1 MSKCRIPL
9 GPFHPLLEEA
19 EFFNIKVE
27 GEKVVDIEM
36 ETGWMH
42 RGHEKISETKTF
54 TQSIFL
60 VERIC
65 GICST
70 SHPFACVNAIE
81 DIDNIEIP
89 ERAKY
94 IRVLIGELERIHSHL
109 LWVGLAGHF
118 IGYDTLWMW
127 AWKYREPIL
136 QLSEM
141 ITGNRNHYAMMR
153 VGGVGRDFDNSLIPK
168 IIPVLDMIE
177 KKMVMLAGAA
187 NDDPVLRSRL
197 KGVGVLTKED
207 AINYCANGPTARASG
222 VDIDVRRDDPTAYEV
237 VDVKVIVTPNG
248 DVYDKLVVRVLEIIE
263 SCHIIKQCLKA
274 FEKVQGPIIN
284 KVKEISPG
292 EGIGRYEAPRGEV
305 FHYIRSDGS
314 NRPLRHKV
322 RAPSFSNIPTYKA
335 SCVGIPLADALITLA
350 SVDPC
355 YCCTE
360 RSIKAFDINGK
371 KIEHNLLHLSRKKT
385 ERLQRELI
393 PKEKSLIDGIFDLSL
408 SR

>member
-19 EFFNIKVE
+19 EFFDIKVE
-27 GEKVVDIEM
+27 GETVVDIEM

-42 RGHEKISETKTF
+42 RGHEKISESRTF

-70 SHPFACVNAIE
+70 SHPLACVHAIE
-81 DIDNIEIP
+81 DIDNVEIP
-89 ERAKY
+89 IRARY
-94 IRVLIGELERIHSHL
+94 IRTLIGELERIHSHL

-118 IGYDTLWMW
+118 IGYDTVWMW
-127 AWKYREPIL
+127 AWKYREPVL
-136 QLSEM
+136 QVSEK

-153 VGGVGRDFDNSLIPK
+153 VGGVAKDVKKEDIPY
-168 IIPVLDMIE
+168 IRREMNELE
-177 KKMVMLAGAA
+177 KKMVMLAKVVR
-187 NDDPVLRSRL
+187 DDPVLKSRL

-207 AINYCANGPTARASG
+207 AISYCANGPTARASG
-222 VDIDVRRDDPTAYEV
+222 VAIDVRKDEPLDAYDL
-237 VDVKVIVTPNG
+237 VDFDEIVLPNG
-248 DVYDKLVVRVLEIIE
+248 DVYDKFVVRVLEIIE
-263 SCHIIKQCLKA
+263 SVKIIRQCVDAL
-274 FEKVQGPIIN
+274 EKEEGPILN
-284 KVKEISPG
+284 NVKEISPG

-314 NRPLRHKV
+314 NRPVRHKI

-350 SVDPC
+350 GVDPC

-360 RSIKAFDINGK
+360 RSLKVFDTKGRRL
-371 KIEHNLLHLSRKKT
+371 EESLLKLSREKT
-385 ERLQRELI
+385 EKIRAKFNPNGMSSL
-393 PKEKSLIDGIFDLSL
+393 EKIF
-408 SR
+408 

>member
-19 EFFNIKVE
+19 EFFNIKVD
-27 GEKVVDIEM
+27 GERVVDIEM
-36 ETGWMH
+36 EVGWMH

-127 AWKYREPIL
+127 VWKYREPVL
-136 QLSEM
+136 QLFEM
-141 ITGNRNHYAMMR
+141 ISGNRNHYGMFR
-153 VGGVGRDFDNSLIPK
+153 VGGMSRDFDNSLIPK
-168 IIPVLDMIE
+168 ITKTLDEIQ
-177 KKMVMLAGAA
+177 KKMEMLAGAA
-187 NDDPVLRSRL
+187 ADDPVLKSRL

-207 AINYCANGPTARASG
+207 AINYCAVGPTARASG
-222 VDIDVRRDDPTAYEV
+222 VDIDVRKDDPTSYEV
-237 VDVKVIVTPNG
+237 VDFNTVVTQNG
-248 DVYDKLVVRVLEIIE
+248 DVYDKLVVRVFEIIE
-263 SCHIIKQCLKA
+263 SCNIIKQCLQA
-274 FEKVQGPIIN
+274 FPKVQGSVLN
-284 KVKEISPG
+284 NVKEISRG

-322 RAPSFSNIPTYKA
+322 RAPSYMNIPTYKA
-335 SCVGIPLADALITLA
+335 TCVGENIADALITLA
-350 SVDPC
+350 AVDPC

-360 RSIKAFDINGK
+360 RSIKVFDTKGRGL
-371 KIEHNLLHLSRKKT
+371 EEDLLKLSRAKT
-385 ERLQRELI
+385 EKIKTKLMPRGE
-393 PKEKSLIDGIFDLSL
+393 SLMADYVMNIND
-408 SR
+408 